1 MIERCPC
8 CNARLKQALCCPRC
22 KADLSN
28 IVSSE
33 QSAQYY
39 LSAAIQAMLNNNIEK
54 SSMAISQSLH
64 LKITRTALFF
74 RDFLIQQQTKE
85 ILDLLAQTQLISA
98 KNKLYTLRQLIPYS
112 KKLQQLDQFA
122 SYLLFNH

>member
-39 LSAAIQAMLNNNIEK
+39 LSVAIQAMLNNNIEK

-64 LKITRTALFF
+64 LKITRTALVF
-74 RDFLIQQQTKE
+74 REFLIQQQTKDT
-85 ILDLLAQTQLISA
+85 LDLLAQAQLIAA
-98 KNKLYTLRQLIPYS
+98 KNKLYTLRQLIPHS
-112 KKLQQLDQFA
+112 KKLQQLEQFA

>member
-1 MIERCPC
+1 MIERCPS

-39 LSAAIQAMLNNNIEK
+39 LSVAVQAMLNNNIEK
-54 SSMAISQSLH
+54 SSVAISRSLH
-64 LKITRTALFF
+64 LKTTEIALIF
-74 RDFLIQQQTKE
+74 RAFLIQQQTKE
-85 ILDLLAQTQLISA
+85 VLDLLAQTHLIAA
-98 KNKLYTLRQLIPYS
+98 KNKLYALRQIIPYS
-112 KKLQQLDQFA
+112 KNLQQLDCFA